1 MPRPVT
7 EASSTAYIVVWE
19 VSSMIPFMGYIL
31 LCYGVAAIAVHA
43 MYRWHVHRHPKSV
56 KRVHYVLITQNH
68 ENQMEWVLRA
78 LHWYCKMKGIALRV
92 TLLDNESNDDTLAIA
107 QKMEKHGMEITVVQA
122 KDHQVEE
129 LLSRP
134 FSQNGIVNEATEFTK
149 AKLGDGTEV
158 ADGDEEARGALES
171 NRSVQSNGNVAGK
184 GFKRA
189 LEVEFNEEK
198 QFCIDLRLP
207 QEVNQ
212 IPYVQV

>member
-1 MPRPVT
+1 
-7 EASSTAYIVVWE
+7 
-19 VSSMIPFMGYIL
+19 MIPFMGYIL

-107 QKMEKHGMEITVVQA
+107 QKMQTHGMEITVVQA
-122 KDHQVEE
+122 KDHQAEE

-134 FSQNGIVNEATEFTK
+134 FSQKGTVNETTRFAK
-149 AKLGDGTEV
+149 AKPDDETEV

>member
-1 MPRPVT
+1 
-7 EASSTAYIVVWE
+7 
-19 VSSMIPFMGYIL
+19 MIPFMGYIL
-31 LCYGVAAIAVHA
+31 LCYGMAAIAVHA

-78 LHWYCKMKGIALRV
+78 LHWYSKMKGIALRV

-107 QKMEKHGMEITVVQA
+107 QKMQTHGMEITMVQA
-122 KDHQVEE
+122 NDNQAEE

-134 FSQNGIVNEATEFTK
+134 FSQKGTVEATQFAK
-149 AKLGDGTEV
+149 AKLDDGTVV
-158 ADGDEEARGALES
+158 ADGDEEAR
-171 NRSVQSNGNVAGK
+171 RTVAGK
-184 GFKRA
+184 GSKRV
-189 LEVEFNEEK
+189 LEAEFNEEK

>member
-1 MPRPVT
+1 
-7 EASSTAYIVVWE
+7 
-19 VSSMIPFMGYIL
+19 MIPFMGYIL
-31 LCYGVAAIAVHA
+31 LCYGMAAIAVHA

-78 LHWYCKMKGIALRV
+78 LHWYSKMKGIALRV

-107 QKMEKHGMEITVVQA
+107 QKMQTQGMEITMLQA
-122 KDHQVEE
+122 KDHQAEE

-134 FSQNGIVNEATEFTK
+134 SMQKGTANETAQFAK
-149 AKLGDGTEV
+149 AIEDGTV
-158 ADGDEEARGALES
+158 DADGDDESNRTLES
-171 NRSVQSNGNVAGK
+171 NRSVQSNGNIAGK
-184 GFKRA
+184 GYKRA
-189 LEVEFNEEK
+189 LEIEFNEEK

>member
-43 MYRWHVHRHPKSV
+43 MYRWHVHRRPKSV

-107 QKMEKHGMEITVVQA
+107 QKMQTHGMEITVVQA
-122 KDHQVEE
+122 KDHQAEE

-134 FSQNGIVNEATEFTK
+134 FSQTRTTNEATPFAK
-149 AKLGDGTEV
+149 AKLDDGTVV
-158 ADGDEEARGALES
+158 ADGDEEARSAFES
-171 NRSVQSNGNVAGK
+171 IRSVQSNGNVAGK

-189 LEVEFNEEK
+189 LVEFNEEK

>member
-1 MPRPVT
+1 
-7 EASSTAYIVVWE
+7 
-19 VSSMIPFMGYIL
+19 MIPFMGYIL

-78 LHWYCKMKGIALRV
+78 LHWYSKMKGVALRV

-122 KDHQVEE
+122 KDQQAEE

-134 FSQNGIVNEATEFTK
+134 FSQKGTVNETTEFTK
-149 AKLGDGTEV
+149 AKLGDGT
-158 ADGDEEARGALES
+158 
-171 NRSVQSNGNVAGK
+171 K
-184 GFKRA
+184 KT

-207 QEVNQ
+207 QEVNR

>member
-1 MPRPVT
+1 MARPVT

-78 LHWYCKMKGIALRV
+78 LHWYSKVKGIALRV
-92 TLLDNESNDDTLAIA
+92 TLLDNESIDDTLAIA
-107 QKMEKHGMEITVVQA
+107 KKMQAHGMQITMMQV
-122 KDHQVEE
+122 KDTEDE
-129 LLSRP
+129 DNEDNFSKPSR
-134 FSQNGIVNEATEFTK
+134 QNGSVDETDGVLGAKAENGTGVNVVV
-149 AKLGDGTEV
+149 DGTEI
-158 ADGDEEARGALES
+158 G
-171 NRSVQSNGNVAGK
+171 
-184 GFKRA
+184 
-189 LEVEFNEEK
+189 EEK

-212 IPYVQV
+212 IPYVQI

>member
-1 MPRPVT
+1 MARPVT

-78 LHWYCKMKGIALRV
+78 LHWYSKIKGIALRV
-92 TLLDNESNDDTLAIA
+92 TLLDNESIDDTLAIA
-107 QKMEKHGMEITVVQA
+107 KKMQAHGMEITMMQV
-122 KDHQVEE
+122 KDTEDE
-129 LLSRP
+129 DNEDNFSKPSR
-134 FSQNGIVNEATEFTK
+134 QNGSVDETDGVLGAKAENGTGVNVVV
-149 AKLGDGTEV
+149 DGTEI
-158 ADGDEEARGALES
+158 G
-171 NRSVQSNGNVAGK
+171 
-184 GFKRA
+184 
-189 LEVEFNEEK
+189 EEK

-212 IPYVQV
+212 IPYVQI

>member
-31 LCYGVAAIAVHA
+31 LCYSMAAIAVHA

-78 LHWYCKMKGIALRV
+78 LHWYSKMKGIALRV
-92 TLLDNESNDDTLAIA
+92 TLLDNESNDDTLVIA
-107 QKMEKHGMEITVVQA
+107 QKMQKHGMEITMLQA
-122 KDHQVEE
+122 KDNQVEDVFA
-129 LLSRP
+129 RP
-134 FSQNGIVNEATEFTK
+134 YTHKGTVNETTQLAK
-149 AKLGDGTEV
+149 AKLGDETVV
-158 ADGDEEARGALES
+158 ADGDEEARRALES

-184 GFKRA
+184 GFKRV
-189 LEVEFNEEK
+189 LEAELNEEK

>member
-1 MPRPVT
+1 
-7 EASSTAYIVVWE
+7 
-19 VSSMIPFMGYIL
+19 MIPFMGYIL

-68 ENQMEWVLRA
+68 ENQMEWVLRV
-78 LHWYCKMKGIALRV
+78 LHWYSKMKGIALRV

-107 QKMEKHGMEITVVQA
+107 QKMQTHGMEITIVQA
-122 KDHQVEE
+122 KDNQAEE
-129 LLSRP
+129 VLSKP
-134 FSQNGIVNEATEFTK
+134 FTQKGIVNESGQFAK
-149 AKLGDGTEV
+149 AKLDVGTE
-158 ADGDEEARGALES
+158 
-171 NRSVQSNGNVAGK
+171 AGK
-184 GFKRA
+184 GDKRA
-189 LEVEFNEEK
+189 LEAEFNEEK